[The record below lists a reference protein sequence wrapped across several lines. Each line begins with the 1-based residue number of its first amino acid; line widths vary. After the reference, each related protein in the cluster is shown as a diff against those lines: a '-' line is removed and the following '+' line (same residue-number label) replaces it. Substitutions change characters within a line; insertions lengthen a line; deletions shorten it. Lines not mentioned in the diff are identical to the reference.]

1 MKEILEENK
10 KKKDLSFNQ
19 VKEHER
25 KYDDQKRMKDQ
36 ERMEKVRNY
45 KNPNEVKFPCL
56 FLDKI
61 EDENYK
67 SSIQAE

>member
-1 MKEILEENK
+1 MEEKFLNFKEVQKGKMKEILEENK

-36 ERMEKVRNY
+36 
-45 KNPNEVKFPCL
+45 
-56 FLDKI
+56 
-61 EDENYK
+61 
-67 SSIQAE
+67 